1 MDFSSLFGNAADRVI
16 PMNQESGQPGVP
28 VTDGANAGPGVGME
42 ALGITPEDMQ
52 SNAKML
58 AYLPALEAM
67 ANKPDSSAIAR
78 ALVRRLK
85 AAQ

>member
-1 MDFSSLFGNAADRVI
+1 
-16 PMNQESGQPGVP
+16 
-28 VTDGANAGPGVGME
+28 ME